1 MEFSGIINM
10 IGTNLSLLTN
20 QCYDKQIK
28 SEFMK
33 NYKKLKKEKLI
44 ERHEALYKNLVEWIN
59 KGANNDQA
67 EKYFI
72 NVGATRFEEGI
83 PLSEVNYA
91 LFITKKV
98 FWEFLSKEKKI
109 FEGQDCKSI
118 IDALRVISNYFDLG
132 SFYIIRGYT
141 NQLFDKLD
149 IAAKVSREEI
159 QKILE
164 HGALDDEDIEA
175 SEFVWRHV

>member
-1 MEFSGIINM
+1 
-10 IGTNLSLLTN
+10 
-20 QCYDKQIK
+20 
-28 SEFMK
+28 MK
-33 NYKKLKKEKLI
+33 NYKKLSKEKLI

-59 KGANNDQA
+59 KGADNDQA
-67 EKYFI
+67 EKYFM

-98 FWEFLSKEKKI
+98 FWEFLSKEKN
-109 FEGQDCKSI
+109 FFDGQDCNSI
-118 IDALRVISNYFDLG
+118 IQTLRVISNYFDLG

-164 HGALDDEDIEA
+164 HGVLDDEDIDA